1 MPLPKGLAGAAA
13 KMAVTKMIERGWLQ
27 EVDANLRRGEPLWR
41 ETGDGHSTTLVVT
54 DAGLLAIG
62 IAPVVTQTM
71 AAIHKHAADA
81 PAPKMPTPR
90 AGTKQAMLIALL
102 QRPEGATVGK
112 IVAATSWQAH
122 TARGA
127 ISEVLKK
134 QLGLLITLEKVGAVD
149 RSIGSA
155 EVPTS
160 PEPIFVLQ
168 LNAGTCL
175 GRSKTSILT
184 PRSTRRYK
192 SDRIRQGGKI
202 SVLIGRNAKI
212 HDGQSVRRPVWGE
225 AYGMTAADKVF
236 DGSIPHFYDT
246 FMVPLIF
253 QVYADDLVERI
264 AKMQPLSVL
273 ETASGTGVVPRA
285 LAKRLSRGARYV
297 VTDLNQP
304 MIDHAVSK
312 QPDDSSIERLQADA
326 LDLPFRDEE
335 FDVVACQFGA
345 MFFPDR
351 PKGYAE
357 ARRVLKPGGS
367 YFFSVWD
374 KIENNELAD
383 IITREAAAIFPNN
396 PPKFLA
402 RTPHGYFDPELIRA
416 DLKRSG
422 FSDVVIE
429 VAEKKGIAPSA
440 AAAAKAY
447 CHGTPLR
454 KEIEERDPAML
465 GHVIDSA
472 TASIEA
478 QFGNGPIVSKICAL
492 VVTATK

>member
-1 MPLPKGLAGAAA
+1 
-13 KMAVTKMIERGWLQ
+13 
-27 EVDANLRRGEPLWR
+27 
-41 ETGDGHSTTLVVT
+41 
-54 DAGLLAIG
+54 
-62 IAPVVTQTM
+62 
-71 AAIHKHAADA
+71 
-81 PAPKMPTPR
+81 
-90 AGTKQAMLIALL
+90 
-102 QRPEGATVGK
+102 
-112 IVAATSWQAH
+112 
-122 TARGA
+122 
-127 ISEVLKK
+127 
-134 QLGLLITLEKVGAVD
+134 
-149 RSIGSA
+149 
-155 EVPTS
+155 
-160 PEPIFVLQ
+160 
-168 LNAGTCL
+168 
-175 GRSKTSILT
+175 
-184 PRSTRRYK
+184 
-192 SDRIRQGGKI
+192 
-202 SVLIGRNAKI
+202 
-212 HDGQSVRRPVWGE
+212 
-225 AYGMTAADKVF
+225 MTAADKVF

-253 QVYADDLVERI
+253 QVYADDLADRI
-264 AKMQPLSVL
+264 AKMRPLSVL

-285 LAKRLSRGARYV
+285 LSKLLSKDARYV

-304 MIDHAVSK
+304 MIDHAASK
-312 QPDDSSIERLQADA
+312 QPDDRLIEWLQVDA
-326 LDLPFRDEE
+326 LDLPFRDEA

-383 IITREAAAIFPNN
+383 IVTREAAAIFPHD

-402 RTPHGYFDPELIRA
+402 RTPHGYFDPELISA

-429 VAEKKGIAPSA
+429 VSEKQSFAPSA

-454 KEIEERDPAML
+454 KEIEERDSAML
-465 GHVIDSA
+465 DHVMDRAA
-472 TASIEA
+472 TAIAA
-478 QFGNGPIVSKICAL
+478 QFGNGPIVSKISAL